1 MEYVAVLLPS
11 VVVGL
16 IFWFA
21 MKSIFNADKSERQA
35 EARAQAEADW
45 KCPGGGY
52 PPQPRPF
59 QRPELIADYSALGFP
74 LETFFALTRCHKAED
89 TFNQIHPAFPKYSS
103 FLKESL

>member
-35 EARAQAEADW
+35 EARAQAEAEGNAQRGRIPLRDR
-45 KCPGGGY
+45 
-52 PPQPRPF
+52 RPF
-59 QRPELIADYSALGFP
+59 QRA
-74 LETFFALTRCHKAED
+74 
-89 TFNQIHPAFPKYSS
+89 
-103 FLKESL
+103 